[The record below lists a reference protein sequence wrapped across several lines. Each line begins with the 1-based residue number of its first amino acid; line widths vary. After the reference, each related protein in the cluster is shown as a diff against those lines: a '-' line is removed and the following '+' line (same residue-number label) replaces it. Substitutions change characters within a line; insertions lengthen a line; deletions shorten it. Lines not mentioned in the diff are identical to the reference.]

1 MPKAGSPPSL
11 ISTAGVNEK
20 EKKKKWGAGTFA
32 ILTNEI
38 KKKQN
43 VSKEEKEK
51 R

>member
-11 ISTAGVNEK
+11 ISTAGV
-20 EKKKKWGAGTFA
+20 KKGKNWGAGAFA
-32 ILTNEI
+32 ILKNEI

-51 R
+51 G